1 MKRAE
6 NIIVAFALLIHFVLI
21 TALIAAGFLGY
32 RFLTQ

>member
-21 TALIAAGFLGY
+21 TALIAQDSWA